1 MTHFQAT
8 PRIKYLL
15 HTKYLHSTFTG
26 KYMTALI
33 LSLFQLTQADSKVSE
48 NFHNTNF
55 TVQHKT
61 GHSALYP
68 FLQVYTTPFSCE
80 ECERE

>member
-1 MTHFQAT
+1 LDDTLQAT

-15 HTKYLHSTFTG
+15 HTKYLYSTFTG

-55 TVQHKT
+55 TVPTQNWTQRLVPVSSGLHNT
-61 GHSALYP
+61 L
-68 FLQVYTTPFSCE
+68 FL
-80 ECERE
+80 